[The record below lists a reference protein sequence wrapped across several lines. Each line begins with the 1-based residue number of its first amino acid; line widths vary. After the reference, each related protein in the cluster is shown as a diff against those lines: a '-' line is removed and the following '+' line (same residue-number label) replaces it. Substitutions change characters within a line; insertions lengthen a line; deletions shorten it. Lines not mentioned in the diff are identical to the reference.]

1 MAKKKE
7 EVEEGQATEET
18 VSDDE
23 LDKDLETDPLH
34 TDKPEEEEEGI
45 DDTDISDLEK
55 EEADLK
61 KQYDA
66 QHKPVV
72 KKPTAIGSGKEEAP
86 KKASTTVLTKDDIVE
101 KLSEEL
107 EQEQIHKDY
116 KHLDV
121 QIEEIDPN
129 NYVVHVL
136 HQSHGYINYLESK
149 IMKIKGVSYA
159 AYKVT
164 SLDPPNINVILDGS
178 KDIKTVLKEAAKQMR
193 IELKGLGNAFS
204 SVKI

>member
-7 EVEEGQATEET
+7 EVDEVEEIDADGDL
-18 VSDDE
+18 DD
-23 LDKDLETDPLH
+23 DLETEPVH
-34 TDKPEEEEEGI
+34 TDKPEEEEELE
-45 DDTDISDLEK
+45 DDVDITDIEK
-55 EEADLK
+55 EDEELK
-61 KQYDA
+61 KQYEA
-66 QHKPVV
+66 QRKATV
-72 KKPTAIGSGKEEAP
+72 KKPMSIPGKEEAP
-86 KKASTTVLTKDDIVE
+86 KKASTTVLTKDDIAE

-107 EQEQIHKDY
+107 EQEQVHKDY
-116 KHLDV
+116 KHLDL

-136 HQSHGYINYLESK
+136 HQSHGFINYLESK
-149 IMKIKGVSYA
+149 ILKIKGVSYA

-164 SLDPPNINVILDGS
+164 SLDPPNINIILDGT
-178 KDIKTVLKEAAKQMR
+178 KDIKTVLKEAAKQIK